1 MRIKHFVITRFN
13 MPIFPTRTNGDKVK
27 NNDVE
32 FLNKRLDIFERY
44 CMPSLKNQT
53 CQDFQWLV
61 MFDINTPQVVK
72 DRLARVEKSMDN
84 MSVCYFDLDKYSV
97 LSSEYIELYNDYA
110 SKVPYK
116 PQKISSQKYAV
127 DSELI
132 QRCCTPKYIGDLIQE
147 QTKDEEYDYII
158 TTRIDNDDA
167 FHKDMISS
175 VQQQA
180 ANLLTAN
187 SGGQKRL
194 INYVYGFQMLLQ
206 NRVVQRFY
214 SYNNHFTSLIEPRG
228 SVIQTAF
235 YWDHRYADM
244 FVDIVNVK
252 TKPMWMELLHGN
264 NVANGFS
271 YSYKDSCLKGYILF
285 NGKKFGYVNMKASL
299 AATVRKMFS
308 WTLIVNRLRSYK
320 HELLKI

>member
-1 MRIKHFVITRFN
+1 MERLKIRKNKIEIMRIKHFVITRFN

-187 SGGQKRL
+187 SGGAET
-194 INYVYGFQMLLQ
+194 IN
-206 NRVVQRFY
+206 
-214 SYNNHFTSLIEPRG
+214 
-228 SVIQTAF
+228 
-235 YWDHRYADM
+235 
-244 FVDIVNVK
+244 
-252 TKPMWMELLHGN
+252 
-264 NVANGFS
+264 
-271 YSYKDSCLKGYILF
+271 
-285 NGKKFGYVNMKASL
+285 
-299 AATVRKMFS
+299 
-308 WTLIVNRLRSYK
+308 
-320 HELLKI
+320 